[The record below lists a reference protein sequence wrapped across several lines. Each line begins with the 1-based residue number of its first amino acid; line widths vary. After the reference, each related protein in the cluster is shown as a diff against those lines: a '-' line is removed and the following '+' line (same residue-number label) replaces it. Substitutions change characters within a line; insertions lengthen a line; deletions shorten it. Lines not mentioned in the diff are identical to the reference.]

1 MPQYANSR
9 GIGYSAWSNGAWS
22 SFMNNYA
29 ATPFNTGA
37 TSGMGGVTFFG
48 QWIVTAPWSGTYTFT
63 AAADDGGSANMGG
76 NSFTVGG
83 FKSSG
88 NTTSKFYSKNESIVM
103 QWSIGNSPSPP
114 NGVSFATNPCAI
126 AWTLDGPSQP
136 AAPDASISISPN
148 PIISGQCA
156 TLSWSSSG
164 SYLYSVSVTG
174 QSSPSYSGSATVCPS
189 DDATYQ
195 ISVTGEGGTTTRT
208 ATLTV
213 YIPPNVT
220 LSASPSTIT
229 AGQCS
234 NLSWTTTGDASSIT
248 WLSGGVSNGNLNSF
262 TTVCPSDTTTYS
274 ARVSGLG
281 GEDTDSITITVN
293 QIPTATLTVPHDLDY
308 GEQGIIEYTSQYG
321 NSLINLKIYFR
332 NSSGSTL
339 AYDYDLPEATSA
351 QLSAPSSATVRNGTL
366 NTNIVYDD
374 YGPRFVDYVLTVQ
387 GGGGSVEI
395 TDTTEIIIDE
405 TPNNLNLEETSE
417 KYKSQE
423 PVYTPDVVPDE
434 VIESELY
441 LIEDIDIPVEIKA
454 NAPIQIDIN
463 KSGTWQNLRQ
473 I

>member
-1 MPQYANSR
+1 MPIYSTSRDVGWNACTNS
-9 GIGYSAWSNGAWS
+9 NWS
-22 SFMNNYA
+22 SFMNSYA
-29 ATPFNTGA
+29 STPYNPSQTTGLKSVVI
-37 TSGMGGVTFFG
+37 TGG
-48 QWIVTAPWSGTYTFT
+48 WNINAPWSGNYTLT
-63 AAADDGGSANMGG
+63 VATDDTGTINYGGGSFSSGGFTTSG
-76 NSFTVGG
+76 NSST
-83 FKSSG
+83 
-88 NTTSKFYSKNESIVM
+88 KFYSKGQNIS
-103 QWSIGNSPSPP
+103 WSWTVQNSASSDSFLTNP
-114 NGVSFATNPCAI
+114 VAISFA
-126 AWTLDGPSQP
+126 LDGPSQP
-136 AAPDASISISPN
+136 AAPDASISVSPN

-189 DDATYQ
+189 DDATYS
-195 ISVTGEGGTTTRT
+195 ITVTGEGGTTTRT

-234 NLSWTTTGDASSIT
+234 NLSWTTSGDASSIT

-308 GEQGIIEYTSQYG
+308 GEQGTIEYTSQYG

-387 GGGGSVEI
+387 GSGGSVEI
-395 TDTTEIIIDE
+395 NDTTEIIIDE

-454 NAPIQIDIN
+454 NAPIQVDIN
-463 KSGTWQNLRQ
+463 KSGTWKNIRQ
-473 I
+473 M

>member
-1 MPQYANSR
+1 MNSYAS
-9 GIGYSAWSNGAWS
+9 
-22 SFMNNYA
+22 
-29 ATPFNTGA
+29 TPYNPSQTTGLRSVVI
-37 TSGMGGVTFFG
+37 TGG
-48 QWIVTAPWSGTYTFT
+48 WNINAPWSGNYTLTVATDDYGSINYGGTGFNSGGFT
-63 AAADDGGSANMGG
+63 TSG
-76 NSFTVGG
+76 NSST
-83 FKSSG
+83 
-88 NTTSKFYSKNESIVM
+88 KFYSKGQNIS
-103 QWSIGNSPSPP
+103 WSWTVQNSASSDSFLTNP
-114 NGVSFATNPCAI
+114 VAISFA
-126 AWTLDGPSQP
+126 LDGPSQP
-136 AAPDASISISPN
+136 AAPDASISVSPN

-189 DDATYQ
+189 DDATYS
-195 ISVTGEGGTTTRT
+195 ITVTGEGGTTTRT

-234 NLSWTTTGDASSIT
+234 NLSWTTSGDASSIT

-308 GEQGIIEYTSQYG
+308 GEQGTIEYTSQYG

-387 GGGGSVEI
+387 GSGGSVEI